1 MGQSSKKIPS
11 FSLDKIINNLVLVIS
26 FGVLA
31 HLVFLLITND
41 QNIWAYLSKIKFPYL
56 LLIIVCLFAN
66 WLGHSIRLMI
76 WTRYL
81 GQGFK
86 LKEALRI
93 AVFTELGAAITPT
106 LVGGGPIKLA
116 LLIKHKLS
124 TGKAGFLTLL
134 NGLEDFFMYCTVLVI
149 GFFHARESIYK
160 ILASI
165 LEFIKYN
172 FSKFVGILLCLAII
186 IFIFRRIQYFKN
198 FLFIPQSYRRSFAS
212 LINDLKG
219 GWSEMIQ
226 CFSKVRK
233 DGLGYLLLSL
243 IVLFTQWTI
252 RFSVL
257 FILLTALDIDF
268 EIFQIYIQQ
277 WIVYLTMIFI
287 PTPGASGG
295 AEATFYLIFEKSL
308 PKDLLPLI
316 TSTWRFFMYYLMLLF
331 AVCIVQFTSIPG
343 PGKDLTKTSDE

>member
-1 MGQSSKKIPS
+1 LGQSLKRIPS
-11 FSLDKIINNLVLVIS
+11 FNLNKIINNLVLVIS

-31 HLVFLLITND
+31 NLIFLLITNE
-41 QNIWAYLSKIKFPYL
+41 QNIWEYLSKIKFQYL
-56 LLIIVCLFAN
+56 ALILLCLFAN
-66 WLGHSIRLMI
+66 WLGHSLRLMI

-93 AVFTELGAAITPT
+93 AVFTELGAALTPT
-106 LVGGGPIKLA
+106 LIGGGPIKLA
-116 LLIKHKLS
+116 LLIKNKLS

-134 NGLEDFFMYCTVLVI
+134 NGLEDFIMYCTVLVI
-149 GFFHARESIYK
+149 SFFHARESILK

-165 LEFIKYN
+165 GDFIKYN
-172 FSKFVGILLCLAII
+172 FSKFVGILMCLVII

-198 FLFIPQSYRRSFAS
+198 FLFIPQSYRKSFAS
-212 LINDLKG
+212 LISDLKG

-226 CFSKVRK
+226 CFNKVRK
-233 DGLGYLLLSL
+233 DGLAYLLLSL

-257 FILLTALDIDF
+257 LILLTALDIDF
-268 EIFQIYIQQ
+268 EVFQMYIQQ

-316 TSTWRFFMYYLMLLF
+316 TSTWRFFMYYLMLFF
-331 AVCIVQFTSIPG
+331 AVFIVQFTAIPL
-343 PGKDLTKTSDE
+343 PGKDTEDSSDE